1 MKSSGKRQ
9 RSESHS
15 AGDLRSR
22 SWKRFLKGPDPQL
35 LEELYVPAL
44 KEALRYDRCCAYF
57 ASSVLSAAAR
67 GFAALIER
75 LIAAGE
81 QAPRPAV
88 RLVVNEELSADDVRA
103 ITETGDLSALEKQLV
118 RRLKPT
124 QELLEKQRLAMLAW
138 LVKNDYAHVRVGI
151 VRRGQGI
158 VHAKFG
164 IMIDEA
170 GDAVVFNGSGNE
182 SARGLAANYERLEV
196 STSWGDP
203 ERHEEYT
210 REFEELWSDS
220 HAYVH
225 TVTLPEAIRLKLIRY
240 APAEPP
246 LVEPSAE
253 IPRQKA
259 AMVWQFI
266 REAPYLENGA
276 AACDSTAMVEPWPH
290 QRQVIGEAA
299 SAWPSGRLLCDEV
312 GMGKTIEAI
321 LVLRRLMAG
330 RGVERV
336 LFLLPAGLLSQW
348 QAELREKG
356 GVIVPRL
363 EGLNSIVWPN
373 GTVVKLGDLS
383 EALENPTLIM
393 SRETARTVQNLSI
406 LLDSP
411 PWDLVILDEAHA
423 ARRRKQEEG
432 EFNGATL
439 LLNLLRKLQL
449 NKKARGF
456 LLLSATPMQTHPWE
470 PWDLLGVLGEGD
482 RWLAEFSPVRSF
494 YTALAAVRKG
504 CCRIET
510 AAAASS
516 LVASDD
522 AFLTPPNAADEW
534 HTKDWI
540 QRRMVFHPL
549 AEREAIVRWLRHGAP
564 LMRRMHR
571 NTRTTLRDYHRQG
584 FLKSPPPMR
593 RVDDQFYNYEE
604 ESERRLYLAVGRY
617 IEKRFELLET
627 EKPGKGFVMTVYR
640 RRVSSSPYA
649 LEKSLERRREG
660 LKRVSESQAYDQ
672 YYSQEDLDS
681 RDLDDLG
688 EFDTQGRIPSG
699 LPSKPED
706 ARKEL
711 AEVDELLSN
720 LRKLEDTDSKL
731 FRFYDVLR
739 TTMQDGRSV
748 LVFTEYADTMVYL
761 REKLCAVYETK
772 IGCYSGGGGQVWDG
786 EHWKAVS
793 KAFIIDMLQK
803 GELTVLICT
812 DAASEGLNL
821 QTAGAVINYDLP
833 WNPSKVEQR
842 IGRVDRIGQ
851 KLPQVIV
858 VNLFLKDSVDENVY
872 RVLRQRCGLFE
883 SFVGPMQPV
892 LSKAR
897 NMLLGKDSFDAGTL
911 TQVADAIDTD
921 PVQAEM
927 YGESPC
933 ENLTIYQAPVSV
945 DELRNSLDCL
955 QRETEF
961 KVKKG
966 RTEGTWVIS
975 APGFPRTEVAVSRRA
990 LELNERAVPLTP
1002 LEPRIS
1008 EIGTRLARSGEQL
1021 PLVIGSVQKGA
1032 FRASYAYWLHNDK
1045 AETIK
1050 TLVELEELIERW
1062 DGSRVEPHFWLR
1074 FSDKAKA
1081 KAKGMVDAMVREAE
1095 KKEQE
1100 GLEKQLAAARI
1111 RLKNE
1116 LGRYLICYGNGSTEL
1131 PTLISELT
1139 QRDTQGSQRVRTVI
1153 GRLGGV
1159 PEWDLEELKEL
1170 EGFYKNL
1177 TAGQREARLLF
1188 NELDAAL
1195 NDPRWEAAEAL
1206 ARNF

>member
-1 MKSSGKRQ
+1 MKSSSKRQ
-9 RSESHS
+9 RSESPS
-15 AGDLRSR
+15 EGGLRSR

-44 KEALRYDRCCAYF
+44 GEAVHYDRCCAYF
-57 ASSVLSAAAR
+57 SSSVLSAAAR
-67 GFAALIER
+67 GFAALIDR
-75 LIAAGE
+75 LIAMGDK
-81 QAPRPAV
+81 APKPAV

-103 ITETGDLSALEKQLV
+103 ITETGDLSALAKRLA
-118 RRLKPT
+118 RRLTNT
-124 QELLEKQRLAMLAW
+124 QDLLEKQRLGMLAW
-138 LVKNDYAHVRVGI
+138 LVKKELAHIRVGI

-164 IMIDEA
+164 IMTDLA
-170 GDAVVFNGSGNE
+170 GDAVVFSGSGNE
-182 SARGLAANYERLEV
+182 SAYGLAANYERLEV

-203 ERHEEYT
+203 ERYEEYA

-225 TVTLPEAIRLKLIRY
+225 TMTLPEAIRLKLIRY

-246 LVEPSAE
+246 LEEPSAE

-276 AACDSTAMVEPWPH
+276 AACDATAMVEPWPH
-290 QRQVIGEAA
+290 QRQVVKEAA

-321 LVLRRLMAG
+321 LALRRLMAG
-330 RGVERV
+330 RGVQRV

-356 GVIVPRL
+356 GLIVPRL

-373 GTVVKLGDLS
+373 GAAVKVGDLS

-393 SRETARTVQNLSI
+393 SRETARTEQNLLI

-411 PWDLVILDEAHA
+411 PWDLVVLDEAHA

-432 EFNGATL
+432 EFNGVTL

-449 NKKARGF
+449 NKKARGIF
-456 LLLSATPMQTHPWE
+456 LLSATPMQTHPWE
-470 PWDLLGVLGEGD
+470 PWDLLAVLGEGD

-494 YTALAAVRKG
+494 YTALAAVRTG
-504 CCRIET
+504 RCRIET
-510 AAAASS
+510 AAVAAS

-522 AFLTPPNAADEW
+522 EFPAPPNAATGW
-534 HTKDWI
+534 HSKDWI
-540 QRRMVFHPL
+540 QKKMVFHTM
-549 AEREAIVRWLRHGAP
+549 AEREGIIYWMRYGAP

-571 NTRTTLRDYHRQG
+571 NTRTTLREYHRRG
-584 FLKSPPPMR
+584 FLKAPLPTR
-593 RVDDQFYNYEE
+593 VVDDQFYNYEQD
-604 ESERRLYLAVGRY
+604 SERRLYQAVGRY
-617 IEKRFELLET
+617 IERRFELLET

-660 LKRVSESQAYDQ
+660 LNRVSESQAYDL
-672 YYSQEDLDS
+672 YYSQEDLDF

-688 EFDTQGRIPSG
+688 DFDTQGRISSG

-711 AEVDELLSN
+711 VELDELLSN
-720 LRKLEDTDSKL
+720 LRKLEGTDSKL

-748 LVFTEYADTMVYL
+748 LVFTGYVDTMVYL
-761 REKLCAVYETK
+761 RDKLCAVYGTK
-772 IGCYSGGGGQVWDG
+772 IGCYSGKGGQVWDG
-786 EHWKAVS
+786 EHWQAVS
-793 KAFIIDMLQK
+793 KASITEMLQK
-803 GELTVLICT
+803 GELTVLACT

-892 LSKAR
+892 LSRAR
-897 NMLLGKDSFDAGTL
+897 NMLLGKDSFDAGAL
-911 TQVADAIDTD
+911 KLVADTIAAD
-921 PVQAEM
+921 PVQSEM
-927 YGESPC
+927 YIESSC
-933 ENLTIYQAPVSV
+933 ENVGVSQAPISI
-945 DELRNSLDCL
+945 DDLRNSLDYL
-955 QRETEF
+955 QEQAGF

-966 RTEGTWVIS
+966 RTDGTWVVS
-975 APGFPRTEVAVSRRA
+975 APGFGRAELAASREA
-990 LELNERAVPLTP
+990 LERNERALPLCP
-1002 LEPRIS
+1002 LQPKVS
-1008 EIGTRLARSGEQL
+1008 EIASRLIRSGEHL
-1021 PLVIGSVQKGA
+1021 PLVVGSVQKRS
-1032 FRASYAYWLHNDK
+1032 FRASCAYWLQNG
-1045 AETIK
+1045 EGEIVK

-1062 DGSRVEPHFWLR
+1062 DGSRPEPQLWLK
-1074 FSDKAKA
+1074 FSE
-1081 KAKGMVDAMVREAE
+1081 KAKGKTKRMVDAMAREAE
-1095 KKEQE
+1095 KKERQ

-1116 LGRYLICYGNGSTEL
+1116 LSRYLICLGNGSTEL
-1131 PTLISELT
+1131 PTLISDLT
-1139 QRDTQGSQRVRTVI
+1139 QRDTQGSQRVRTVLD
-1153 GRLGGV
+1153 RLGEL
-1159 PEWDLEELKEL
+1159 PEWDSESLKGLAE
-1170 EGFYKNL
+1170 FYDRL
-1177 TAGQREARLLF
+1177 TPGQREARLLF

-1195 NDPRWEAAEAL
+1195 NDPRWEAGEVL
-1206 ARNF
+1206 